1 MAKYGAS
8 DPYFAIIKTEP
19 ENGLPT
25 YEGGVKLA
33 RLISSSDNPTYSKAE
48 LYADNRLAEE
58 VEEFVSA
65 SIEVSL
71 DDVELKNKA
80 LIYGA
85 TLSEQQELEYKGSDT
100 APYGGYAFY
109 AAKMKS
115 GVKKYVGVFYPKVK
129 ASMGGVTHNTKGESI
144 TFAPDSVTFSASETE
159 AYTWKIEKEFTA
171 EEEAKTWIKSK
182 LGISAV

>member
-25 YEGGVKLA
+25 YESGVKLA

-71 DDVELKNKA
+71 DDVELANKA

-85 TLSEQQELEYKGSDT
+85 TLSEGQ
-100 APYGGYAFY
+100 
-109 AAKMKS
+109 
-115 GVKKYVGVFYPKVK
+115 
-129 ASMGGVTHNTKGESI
+129 
-144 TFAPDSVTFSASETE
+144 
-159 AYTWKIEKEFTA
+159 
-171 EEEAKTWIKSK
+171 
-182 LGISAV
+182 

>member
-8 DPYFAIIKTEP
+8 DPYFALIETEP

-25 YEGGVKLA
+25 YKSGVKLA
-33 RLISSSDNPTYSKAE
+33 RLISSADNPTYSRAE

-71 DDVELKNKA
+71 DDVELENKA

-85 TLSEQQELEYKGSDT
+85 TLSDEQELEYKGSDT

-109 AAKMKS
+109 ASKQKN

-129 ASMGGVTHNTKGESI
+129 ATMGGVTYNTKGETI
-144 TFAPDSVTFSASETE
+144 TFATDSVTFSASETE
-159 AYTWKIEKEFTA
+159 AYTWKIEKEFAT
-171 EEEAKTWIKSK
+171 EEEAKTWVKTK
-182 LGISAV
+182 LGVTAA